1 MINPELKRTINAL
14 RAASKGGGKAIWAA
28 LADELDRP
36 KRRRNAVNLSRI
48 SRHTGPGDVVAV
60 PGKVLASG
68 ALAHPV
74 TVAAY
79 SFSEGALEKIALAE
93 GRAID
98 FTTLLEEGFEP
109 SEIRILK

>member
-1 MINPELKRTINAL
+1 MMNPELKRTINAL
-14 RAASKGGGKAIWAA
+14 RAASRKGGRAIWAA

-48 SRHTGPGDVVAV
+48 SRHTGSGDVVAV

-79 SFSEGALEKIALAE
+79 SFSDGAREKIALAE
-93 GRAID
+93 GRAINL
-98 FTTLLEEGFEP
+98 TTLLEEGFEP
-109 SEIRILK
+109 SRIRILK

>member
-1 MINPELKRTINAL
+1 MMNPELKRTINAL
-14 RAASKGGGKAIWAA
+14 RAASRKGGRAIWAA

-36 KRRRNAVNLSRI
+36 KRRRYAVNLSRI

-79 SFSEGALEKIALAE
+79 SFSDGAREKIALSE
-93 GRAID
+93 GRAINL
-98 FTTLLEEGFEP
+98 TKLLEEGFEP
-109 SEIRILK
+109 SKIRILK